1 MSFRGKFNWFQSIR
15 QGGRKAISFTLTC
28 SNMFQT
34 ETFDAVI
41 IDGTGQNNPMFFH
54 QERLAAGKS
63 FRFDIDSVGWDW
75 CQGDIFA
82 ILNKKGEIDKSN
94 QWKLNIKVPAPGE
107 CKECHGTHKCKYC
120 NGTGII
126 TNYSTHDVTA
136 CTNCYGT
143 GVCQGCYVPI
153 RMTNTVGVGQQTAGM
168 GSIYNT
174 TNMPTPSIAKQR
186 KIETLRQRIQE
197 LQMKIE
203 RADWDE
209 KIMKLRGTD
218 ITFRNN
224 YMSQVSLKYQ
234 YEKQL
239 TNLQYELQQLENTL

>member
-1 MSFRGKFNWFQSIR
+1 
-15 QGGRKAISFTLTC
+15 
-28 SNMFQT
+28 
-34 ETFDAVI
+34 
-41 IDGTGQNNPMFFH
+41 
-54 QERLAAGKS
+54 
-63 FRFDIDSVGWDW
+63 
-75 CQGDIFA
+75 
-82 ILNKKGEIDKSN
+82 
-94 QWKLNIKVPAPGE
+94 
-107 CKECHGTHKCKYC
+107 
-120 NGTGII
+120 
-126 TNYSTHDVTA
+126 
-136 CTNCYGT
+136 
-143 GVCQGCYVPI
+143 
-153 RMTNTVGVGQQTAGM
+153 MTNTVGVGQQTAGM
-168 GSIYNT
+168 GGIYNT